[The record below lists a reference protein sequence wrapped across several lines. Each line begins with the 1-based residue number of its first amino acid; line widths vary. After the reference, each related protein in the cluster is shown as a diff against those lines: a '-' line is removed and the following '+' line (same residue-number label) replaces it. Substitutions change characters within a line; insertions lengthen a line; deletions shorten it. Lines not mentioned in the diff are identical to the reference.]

1 MRMPETS
8 PKACIIYCRVS
19 SKEQVEGTSLDNQ
32 ERLCREYA
40 ERNGLSVLKVFV
52 EMGESAKTADRTEF
66 TKAIAFCTQKKG
78 RVHQFIV
85 YKIDRFA
92 RNQDDHVV
100 VRSLLKR
107 AGTEL
112 RSATETFD
120 ESAMG
125 RAMEGMLSVFAEFD
139 NNNRRERCKSGMQA
153 RVREGLWC
161 WAAPLGYHRPI
172 KGKKTNIVPEP
183 ERAPLIRLAFEL
195 YAKGTYT
202 FKALAQLLGD
212 RGLRTREG
220 KYPIQQTL
228 EKIITNPVYCGRID
242 AFKEMTKGTF
252 EPIVDEALFAQ
263 CQKVKSGLHLKGKPR
278 VFNNPE
284 FPLRRFIVCLHCNQP
299 LTGSYSRSRRGKRHP
314 YYHHGSKKC
323 THSKSI
329 QKVAFEQ
336 KFVQLLETIE
346 PDTKYEKLFKAVVI
360 DAWQER
366 YKKFDETNAR
376 VRKDI
381 ERLEQERQTIFDFH
395 RHNKYTDDEFVTQKH
410 LVNERID
417 QKRLLLQ
424 DARQK
429 ELDMEMALNYCF
441 HFIRNASKVWMDLA
455 DDYEARINLQHLIFA
470 KPLTF
475 DGNSFGTPEL
485 SLVFAQKKTSPD
497 EKSFLVASTGVE
509 PVLTA

>member
-1 MRMPETS
+1 MSETS

-19 SKEQVEGTSLDNQ
+19 SKEQVEGTSLENQ

-40 ERNGLSVLKVFV
+40 EQNGLVVLKVFV

-139 NNNRRERCKSGMQA
+139 NNNRRERCKGGMQA
-153 RVREGLWC
+153 RVREGIWC
-161 WAAPLGYHRPI
+161 WPSPLGYYKPAT
-172 KGKKTNIVPEP
+172 GKKTNIVPEP
-183 ERAPLIRLAFEL
+183 DRAPLIRLAFET

-202 FKALAQLLGD
+202 FKELAQFLGD
-212 RGLRTREG
+212 RGLRTRQG
-220 KYPIQQTL
+220 KYPFQQMI
-228 EKIITNPVYCGRID
+228 EKILTKPVYYGRID
-242 AFKEMTKGTF
+242 AFGELVKGDF
-252 EPIVDEALFAQ
+252 KPIIDEALFVR
-263 CQKVKSGLHLKGKPR
+263 CQAVKRGLHMNGKPR
-278 VFNNPE
+278 QFNNPG
-284 FPLRRFIVCLHCNQP
+284 FPLRRFVVCQHCNQP
-299 LTGSYSRSRRGKRHP
+299 LTGSYARGKKGKRYP
-314 YYHHGSKKC
+314 YYHHGSLKC
-323 THSKSI
+323 AYSKSMP
-329 QKVAFEQ
+329 KEAFEA
-336 KFVQLLETIE
+336 KFVKLLESIE
-346 PDTKYEKLFKAVVI
+346 PDAKHEKLFKAVVL

-366 YKKFDETNAR
+366 YKKFDDANVR
-376 VRKDI
+376 VRKEI
-381 ERLEQERQTIFDFH
+381 EKLEHERQTVFDFH
-395 RHNKYTDDEFVTQKH
+395 RLGKYSDDEFVVQKK

-417 QKRLLLQ
+417 QKCLLLQ

-429 ELDMEMALNYCF
+429 ELNMEKALDYCF
-441 HFIRNASKVWMDLA
+441 YFVRNASKIWLDLA
-455 DDYEARINLQHLIFA
+455 DDYEARLNLQHLIFA

-485 SLVFAQKKTSPD
+485 SLIFAQKKNPLSD
-497 EKSFLVASTGVE
+497 SSSLVARRGVE
-509 PVLTA
+509 PLLTA